1 MKTNLFKSLLVATM
15 AIGAMGGVNSAFAQV
30 TSFPVSANFDDGT
43 KGIFSAGEIV
53 KDNNI
58 GNVLAVGNGK
68 PITLDF
74 DGDADTDDNQPYTLK
89 ENENLTFS
97 YKAYHGWSSGTT
109 TTMELKNSD
118 GVVLVGYTYSS
129 VNCSITNVV
138 INGKTVEGFSNFFAQ
153 SNCTTN
159 KDANGFSVKDQY
171 YKSEEGYT
179 PIITFSISQSGF
191 VEITFNGRE
200 AKLGKTYSKTFRGQL
215 ADDVKKDISTFGLTS
230 NVTDDTRRSAIDNFS
245 ITSEIKAVQ
254 PANYTIKYVDESS
267 KELKTSVTRSSTVG
281 SNVTATADDMET
293 FYSSDASAKYVYKSG
308 NNEIKLAEDEASN
321 VITLTFSKYTKFGY
335 TINAKENG
343 TDLGE
348 VAKGETYSDGAD
360 IAISKFYKI
369 NNEWY
374 ETTTSPY
381 YINIKPENKAATIE
395 VKKSDITYFAETEKL
410 GNNIGASYNKNMSN
424 GAYSAIAGG
433 KTAELCEL
441 PMGEYRVTVYL
452 YERGDRGAFIRDLN
466 NTDNNTNT
474 LCYANIK
481 NNSSYNLKE
490 HSVTL
495 KLYKTTKI
503 GLSGWTT
510 HNEKNDTYSTNQSA
524 GLDYIYIQRTGDATE
539 TVSVTDAGFATYAT
553 KYNVEVPN
561 DENVKVM
568 TVKVNEDKA
577 TITLNEV
584 AAKTVIPANTGI
596 LVKAPAGNCDFVV
609 TSDKGETL
617 ANNDLKAATEDV
629 TSVDDKFFALTKL
642 GEKVG
647 FALVENGV
655 VIPAG
660 KAYLE
665 VPAATAAKFF
675 GLDGEATG
683 INSVKTAKADGA
695 YYTLEGVKTTKP
707 VKGLYIH
714 NGKKIVVK

>member
-1 MKTNLFKSLLVATM
+1 MKTNLFKSLLVAMM
-15 AIGAMGGVNSAFAQV
+15 AIGAWGGVNSAFAQV
-30 TSFPVSANFDDGT
+30 TSFPVTENFDNGT

-53 KDNNI
+53 NTSNI

-74 DGDADTDDNQPYTLK
+74 DGDTNTDDNQPYTLK
-89 ENENLTFS
+89 ENENITFS
-97 YKAYHGWSSGTT
+97 YKAYHGWSRGKT

-118 GVVLVGYTYSS
+118 GVVLVGYTYD
-129 VNCSITNVV
+129 NGDCKITNVV
-138 INGKTVEGFSNFFAQ
+138 INGKSIDGFSAFHAQ
-153 SNCTTN
+153 SSNN
-159 KDANGFSVKDQY
+159 NRKNADGFT
-171 YKSEEGYT
+171 KSSQFYMSKEGYT
-179 PIITFSISQSGF
+179 PIITFSISQTGF

-200 AKLGKTYSKTFRGQL
+200 AKLGKTYSKTFSGQL
-215 ADDVKKDISTFGLTS
+215 ADNVKKDISTFGFTS
-230 NVTDDTRRSAIDNFS
+230 NVTDDAFRCAIDNFS

-281 SNVTATADDMET
+281 SNVTATAADMKT
-293 FYSSDASAKYVYKSG
+293 FYSSDASEKYVYKSG
-308 NNEIKLAEDEASN
+308 NKEIKLAEDEASN

-348 VAKGETYSDGAD
+348 VAKGETYSDDAD

-381 YINIKPENKAATIE
+381 YINIKPENNSATIE
-395 VKKSDITYFAETEKL
+395 VKKSDITYFAETENL

-424 GAYSAIAGG
+424 GAYSAIKGG

-452 YERGDRGAFIRDLN
+452 YERGDRGAYIRDLN

-474 LCYANIK
+474 LCYADINK
-481 NNSSYNLKE
+481 NSSNLKE
-490 HSVTL
+490 YSVTL

-503 GLSGWTT
+503 GLSGWT
-510 HNEKNDTYSTNQSA
+510 NSGGINQSA

-539 TVSVTDAGFATYAT
+539 TVSVSEAGFATYAT
-553 KYNVEVPN
+553 TNNVVVPE

-568 TVKVNEDKA
+568 TVKVNAEGTA
-577 TITLNEV
+577 IELNKVE
-584 AAKTVIPANTGI
+584 AGTVIPAKTGI
-596 LVKAPAGNCDFVV
+596 LVKAAAGKHDFVV
-609 TSDKGETL
+609 TSEAGKDLT
-617 ANNDLKAATEDV
+617 NNDLKAATIDEPSDG
-629 TSVDDKFFALTKL
+629 TTYFALTKI

-660 KAYLE
+660 KAYLSI
-665 VPAATAAKFF
+665 PRAASGAKFF